1 MRPCPLGTSS
11 PEGSK
16 LQNHITPSTAGNLA
30 SRIFADLANRG
41 TIGPGGMGPNH
52 LSSDV
57 VMDN

>member
-30 SRIFADLANRG
+30 SRIFADLAN
-41 TIGPGGMGPNH
+41 
-52 LSSDV
+52 
-57 VMDN
+57 